1 MQRPGRKLRPFAF
14 ARTHAHEATMAAQDL
29 DVLIVDDH
37 EGMRAM
43 LRKMLERAGVGA
55 VREAPSGA
63 DGLVLLAALDAD
75 LVLCDQTM
83 PEMDGLSFLRAAR
96 AAGSQARAIV
106 ISGRDD
112 AGFADMA
119 RAAGADAVLV
129 KPVSPRDVLA
139 AIERVLAR

>member
-1 MQRPGRKLRPFAF
+1 
-14 ARTHAHEATMAAQDL
+14 MAAQDL

-55 VREAPSGA
+55 VRDAASGA
-63 DGLVLLAALDAD
+63 AALALLAARDAD

-96 AAGSQARAIV
+96 AASSRARAIM

-112 AGFADMA
+112 AGFADEA

-129 KPVSPRDVLA
+129 KPVSPREVLA
-139 AIERVLAR
+139 AIERVLGE